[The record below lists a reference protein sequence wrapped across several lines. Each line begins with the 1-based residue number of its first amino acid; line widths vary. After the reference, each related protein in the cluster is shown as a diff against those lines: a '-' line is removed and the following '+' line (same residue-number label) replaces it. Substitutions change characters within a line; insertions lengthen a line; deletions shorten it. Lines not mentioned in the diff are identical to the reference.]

1 MYVAILIGLFLLAY
15 GAGQRP
21 QARNGIYWLVLMGL
35 FVFSAFRFRVGCDWS
50 GYYNNFIAGTRLDFE
65 AAVSGSEPAW
75 WVIQVAFN
83 EFGLP
88 YPSVNVL
95 TSALFFFGIHSL
107 AKRQANRLAF
117 LVLLFPILVI
127 NMPMSGIRQGAAI
140 GFLCM
145 SLVAFVD
152 RRPARFMFWI
162 LAGST
167 FHSSVLAF
175 LLLTPLATG
184 NYSLRRIVLSI
195 LLAIPGSYF
204 LAQSDAAQLAL
215 DRYVDT
221 GIDAFGAIFR
231 VGLLAISAAF
241 YFVFLRRRWKESYP
255 ADFALV
261 SMGAWM
267 MLALLPVVG
276 VSSIVADRLGYYL
289 VPIQAMMFARIP
301 YLGLHRGRKIMAAMP
316 YMGLLIVFSYW
327 SLNSYHFQSCY
338 VPYQSWLFGSDELRI
353 FGH

>member
-1 MYVAILIGLFLLAY
+1 MYLAILIGLFLLAY

-21 QARNGIYWLVLMGL
+21 QARNAIYWLVLIGL
-35 FVFSAFRFRVGCDWS
+35 FLFSAFRFRVGCDWS
-50 GYYNNFIAGTRLDFE
+50 GYYNNFIAGARLDYE
-65 AAVSGSEPAW
+65 AALSGREPAW

-95 TSALFFFGIHSL
+95 TSALFFVGIHSL
-107 AKRQANRLAF
+107 AKRQPNRLAF
-117 LVLLFPILVI
+117 LVLLFPILII

-140 GFLCM
+140 GFLCV

-152 RRPARFMFWI
+152 QRPARFILWI

-184 NYSLRRIVLSI
+184 HYNLWRIVFAI
-195 LLAIPGSYF
+195 LLAIPASYF

-231 VGLLAISAAF
+231 VGLLAITGTF
-241 YFVFLRRRWKESYP
+241 YFFVLRRRWKENYP

-261 SMGAWM
+261 SIGAWM

-276 VSSIVADRLGYYL
+276 VSSVVVDRLGYYL

-301 YLGLHRGRKIMAAMP
+301 CLGFHRGGKIIAFLP
-316 YMGLLIVFSYW
+316 YVGLLIVFSVW
-327 SLNSYHFQSCY
+327 SLNSYHFRTCY
-338 VPYQSWLFGSDELRI
+338 EPYQTWLFGSDELRI

>member
-1 MYVAILIGLFLLAY
+1 MYVAILIGLFFLAY
-15 GAGQRP
+15 GAGRRP
-21 QARNGIYWLVLMGL
+21 QARNTIYWLVLIGL

-50 GYYNNFIAGTRLDFE
+50 GYYINFIDGARLDYE
-65 AAVSGSEPAW
+65 VALSGREPAW

-95 TSALFFFGIHSL
+95 TSALFFLGIHSL
-107 AKRQANRLAF
+107 AKRQPDRLAF
-117 LVLLFPILVI
+117 LVLLFPILII

-145 SLVAFVD
+145 SLAAFFD
-152 RRPARFMFWI
+152 RRPVRFILWI
-162 LAGST
+162 LLGST
-167 FHSSVLAF
+167 FHSSVLVF
-175 LLLTPLATG
+175 LLLTPFASGHYNLW
-184 NYSLRRIVLSI
+184 RIAFAV

-231 VGLLAISAAF
+231 VGLLAITATF
-241 YFVFLRRRWKESYP
+241 YFVVLRRRWKENYP
-255 ADFALV
+255 ADFVLV
-261 SMGAWM
+261 SIGAWM

-276 VSSIVADRLGYYL
+276 VSSVVADRLGYYL